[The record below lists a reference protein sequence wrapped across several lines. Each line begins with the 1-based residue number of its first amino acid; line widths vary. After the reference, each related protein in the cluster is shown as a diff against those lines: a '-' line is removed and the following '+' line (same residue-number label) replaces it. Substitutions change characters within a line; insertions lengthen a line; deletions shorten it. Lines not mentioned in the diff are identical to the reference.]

1 MENVILKRIIA
12 DQREEIDELLH
23 GGKIVTREL
32 DIHSSLAHPNAVMV
46 TGPRRVGKSFLSFL
60 TLAGRQ
66 FGYLNF
72 DDERIALAGENLNQ
86 VLECFYELY
95 GDLDT
100 IILDEIQNIE
110 GWELFVSRLRRTK
123 RVIVTG
129 SNSKLLSRELA
140 TRLTGRHLD
149 HTLLPFSFREHLQ
162 MKEIP
167 FTSGQTEST
176 RRAAALKQELAIYLR
191 HGGFPEVHKFGKAIL
206 KTLYDD
212 IIQKDIILRH
222 KIRKTSEF
230 KDLARYLFSI
240 FGREFTYSRLK
251 NVIHI
256 SDVHT
261 VRKFVDYMAAAY
273 LVFVIERFSF
283 KLKQHIIA
291 PKKIYGI
298 DTGLLQAVSFQVSE
312 NHGTVFENTVAIELL
327 RRKFYLDDSLEI
339 YYWKNARQEEVDFVV
354 KSGKKVRQLIQSS
367 YSLDDFQTRER
378 EIRALLKA
386 ADELRC
392 PDLLI
397 VTADEEKTER
407 HGERVIKIIPLW
419 KWLLH
424 STAPG
429 S

>member
-1 MENVILKRIIA
+1 MDNAALKRIIV
-12 DQREEIDELLH
+12 DQREEIDQLLH
-23 GGKIVTREL
+23 GEKIVTREL
-32 DIHSSLAHPNAVMV
+32 NILPSLSHPNAVMI

-60 TLAGRQ
+60 TLGGRS

-72 DDERIALAGENLNQ
+72 DDERIALSGENLNQ

-100 IILDEIQNIE
+100 LVLDEIQNIE

-162 MKEIP
+162 MKGIP
-167 FTSGQTEST
+167 FAAGATEST
-176 RRAAALKQELAIYLR
+176 RRTAALKEELGIYLR
-191 HGGFPEVHKFGKAIL
+191 NGGFPEVHKFGKAIL
-206 KTLYDD
+206 KTMYDD

-222 KIRKTSEF
+222 KIRKTAEF
-230 KDLARYLFSI
+230 KDMARYLFSI
-240 FGREFTYSRLK
+240 FGREFTYSRLR
-251 NVIHI
+251 NVIRI
-256 SDVHT
+256 SDIHT
-261 VRKFVDYMAAAY
+261 VKKFVDYMASAY
-273 LVFVIERFSF
+273 LLFVIERFSF

-291 PKKIYGI
+291 PKKIYGF
-298 DTGLLQAVSFQVSE
+298 DSGLIRAISFQVSE
-312 NHGTVFENTVAIELL
+312 NQGALYENTVAVELL
-327 RRKFYLDDSLEI
+327 RQKFYANSDLEI
-339 YYWKNARQEEVDFVV
+339 YYWKNVRQQEVDFVV

-367 YSLDDFQTRER
+367 YSLGDFQTRER

-386 ADELRC
+386 ADELHC
-392 PDLLI
+392 QDLMI
-397 VTADEEKTER
+397 ITADEEKTEK
-407 HGERVIKIIPLW
+407 HGGYAIKIIPLW

-424 STAPG
+424 PLL
-429 S
+429 